1 MLQTQLLSWDCSWVS
16 RIHGNLALLWYNYNV
31 NDTTGYFQNVSGN
44 KTNIPIASGLLR
56 VTATQFE
63 EAFVSAEPRLAHQG
77 FLADIH
83 EHNLSRAECFLT
95 ASRGAGFT
103 VADGWIG
110 AVFAVS
116 EEKGF
121 IKRYGRFIRG
131 LGDRLQC
138 IVTERYGDALV
149 RLYAEA
155 LDFKIVA
162 VTTDDAELLKS
173 FYGKNDPRALMGHG
187 RIRHFFM
194 IREELAAGR
203 EIRTFSDWKSAY
215 DWVDGLFRNV

>member
-1 MLQTQLLSWDCSWVS
+1 M
-16 RIHGNLALLWYNYNV
+16 
-31 NDTTGYFQNVSGN
+31 NDTTEHFQDSSENN
-44 KTNIPIASGLLR
+44 TNIPAASGLLR
-56 VTATQFE
+56 VTAAQFE

-83 EHNLSRAECFLT
+83 EHDLSNAECFLT
-95 ASRGAGFT
+95 ASGGAGFT

-110 AVFAVS
+110 AVFVVN

-121 IKRYGRFIRG
+121 IRRYGRFMG
-131 LGDRLQC
+131 SLGDRLQC

-155 LDFKIVA
+155 LDFKVVA

-173 FYGKNDPRALMGHG
+173 FYGKEDPRALTGHG

-194 IREELAAGR
+194 VREELAAGR
-203 EIRTFSDWKSAY
+203 RVRTFSDWQSAY
-215 DWVDGLFRNV
+215 DWIDGLSRNL

>member
-1 MLQTQLLSWDCSWVS
+1 M
-16 RIHGNLALLWYNYNV
+16 
-31 NDTTGYFQNVSGN
+31 NDTTGYFQDSSEND
-44 KTNIPIASGLLR
+44 TNIPAASGILR
-56 VTATQFE
+56 VTAAQFE
-63 EAFVSAEPRLAHQG
+63 EAFVSAEPRLVHQG

-83 EHNLSRAECFLT
+83 EHDLSRATCFLT

-121 IKRYGRFIRG
+121 IKRYGKFMRG

-155 LDFKIVA
+155 LGFKVVA
-162 VTTDDAELLKS
+162 VTVDDGELLKS
-173 FYGKNDPRALMGHG
+173 FYGQEDPRALMGHG

>member
-1 MLQTQLLSWDCSWVS
+1 M
-16 RIHGNLALLWYNYNV
+16 
-31 NDTTGYFQNVSGN
+31 NDTTEYFQDSSGN
-44 KTNIPIASGLLR
+44 NTNIPVVSGLLR
-56 VTATQFE
+56 VTAAQFE

-83 EHNLSRAECFLT
+83 EHDLSRAECFLT
-95 ASRGAGFT
+95 TSGGAGFT
-103 VADGWIG
+103 IADGWIG
-110 AVFAVS
+110 SVFAVS

-121 IKRYGRFIRG
+121 VRRYGRFMRG

-149 RLYAEA
+149 QLYSEA
-155 LDFKIVA
+155 LDFKVLA
-162 VTTDDAELLKS
+162 VTVDDAELLKS
-173 FYGKNDPRALMGHG
+173 FYGKDNPRALTGHG

-194 IREELAAGR
+194 VREEFAAGR

>member
-1 MLQTQLLSWDCSWVS
+1 M
-16 RIHGNLALLWYNYNV
+16 
-31 NDTTGYFQNVSGN
+31 NDTTEYFQNASGN

-56 VTATQFE
+56 VAPAQFE
-63 EAFVSAEPRLAHQG
+63 EAFVSAEPQLAHQG

-83 EHNLSRAECFLT
+83 EHDLSRAECYLT
-95 ASRGAGFT
+95 ASRGSGFT
-103 VADGWIG
+103 IADGWIG
-110 AVFAVS
+110 TVFAVS

-121 IKRYGRFIRG
+121 IRRYGRFMG
-131 LGDRLQC
+131 SLGDRLQC

-155 LDFKIVA
+155 LDFKVVV

-173 FYGKNDPRALMGHG
+173 FYGKEDPRALTGHG
-187 RIRHFFM
+187 RIKHFFM
-194 IREELAAGR
+194 VKEELAAGR

-215 DWVDGLFRNV
+215 DWVDGLSRNL

>member
-1 MLQTQLLSWDCSWVS
+1 M
-16 RIHGNLALLWYNYNV
+16 
-31 NDTTGYFQNVSGN
+31 NDTTEYFQNASGN
-44 KTNIPIASGLLR
+44 KTNIPVAYGFLR
-56 VTATQFE
+56 VTPAQFE
-63 EAFVSAEPRLAHQG
+63 EAFVSAEPRLVHQG

-83 EHNLSRAECFLT
+83 EHDLSRAECFLT
-95 ASRGAGFT
+95 ASGGAGFI

-121 IKRYGRFIRG
+121 VRRYGKFMRS

-138 IVTERYGDALV
+138 IVTEKYGDALV
-149 RLYAEA
+149 RLYAEV
-155 LDFKIVA
+155 LDFKVVA
-162 VTTDDAELLKS
+162 VTTDDAELLQS
-173 FYGKNDPRALMGHG
+173 FYGKEDPRALMRHG

-203 EIRTFSDWKSAY
+203 GIRTFSDWQSAY
-215 DWVDGLFRNV
+215 DWVDGLSRNV

>member
-1 MLQTQLLSWDCSWVS
+1 M
-16 RIHGNLALLWYNYNV
+16 
-31 NDTTGYFQNVSGN
+31 NDTTEYFQDSSGN
-44 KTNIPIASGLLR
+44 NTNIPVAFGLLR
-56 VTATQFE
+56 VTPAQFE
-63 EAFVSAEPRLAHQG
+63 EAFVSAEPRLVHQG

-83 EHNLSRAECFLT
+83 EHDLSHAECFLT
-95 ASRGAGFT
+95 ASRGAGFI

-110 AVFAVS
+110 SVFAVS

-121 IKRYGRFIRG
+121 VRRYGRFMRS

-155 LDFKIVA
+155 LDFKVVA

-173 FYGKNDPRALMGHG
+173 FYGQENPRALTGHG

-194 IREELAAGR
+194 VREELAAGLGVT
-203 EIRTFSDWKSAY
+203 TFSDWKSAY
-215 DWVDGLFRNV
+215 DWVDGLSRNL

>member
-1 MLQTQLLSWDCSWVS
+1 M
-16 RIHGNLALLWYNYNV
+16 
-31 NDTTGYFQNVSGN
+31 NDTTGYFQDSSEND
-44 KTNIPIASGLLR
+44 TNIPVVSGLFR
-56 VTATQFE
+56 VTPAQFE

-83 EHNLSRAECFLT
+83 EHDLSHAECFLT
-95 ASRGAGFT
+95 ATSGAGFT
-103 VADGWIG
+103 VANGWIG

-121 IKRYGRFIRG
+121 VKRYGRFMSR

-149 RLYAEA
+149 QLYAEA
-155 LDFKIVA
+155 LGFKVVA

-173 FYGKNDPRALMGHG
+173 FYGQEDPRALMGHG

-194 IREELAAGR
+194 TKEELAAGR
-203 EIRTFSDWKSAY
+203 RIRKFPDWQSAY
-215 DWVDGLFRNV
+215 EWVDDLFRNV

>member
-1 MLQTQLLSWDCSWVS
+1 M
-16 RIHGNLALLWYNYNV
+16 
-31 NDTTGYFQNVSGN
+31 NDITEYFQDALEN
-44 KTNIPIASGLLR
+44 KTNIPVASGLLR
-56 VTATQFE
+56 VTAAQFE

-83 EHNLSRAECFLT
+83 EHDLSHAECFLT
-95 ASRGAGFT
+95 ATSGAGFT
-103 VADGWIG
+103 VANGWIG

-121 IKRYGRFIRG
+121 VRRYGKFMG
-131 LGDRLQC
+131 ELGDRLQC

-155 LDFKIVA
+155 LGFKVVA

-173 FYGKNDPRALMGHG
+173 FYGQEDPRALMGHG

-194 IREELAAGR
+194 AKEELAAGR
-203 EIRTFSDWKSAY
+203 GVRTFSDWKSAY
-215 DWVDGLFRNV
+215 NWVDGLFRNL

>member
-1 MLQTQLLSWDCSWVS
+1 M
-16 RIHGNLALLWYNYNV
+16 
-31 NDTTGYFQNVSGN
+31 NDTTEHFQDSSENN
-44 KTNIPIASGLLR
+44 TNIPAAFGLLR
-56 VTATQFE
+56 VTAAQFE

-83 EHNLSRAECFLT
+83 EHDLSRAECFLT
-95 ASRGAGFT
+95 ASGGAGFT

-121 IKRYGRFIRG
+121 VRHYGRFMRG

-138 IVTERYGDALV
+138 IETERYGDALV

-155 LDFKIVA
+155 LDFKVVA

-173 FYGKNDPRALMGHG
+173 FYGKEDPRALTGHG
-187 RIRHFFM
+187 RIRHFFLV
-194 IREELAAGR
+194 REELAAGR
-203 EIRTFSDWKSAY
+203 RVRTFSDWQSAY
-215 DWVDGLFRNV
+215 DWVNGLFRNL